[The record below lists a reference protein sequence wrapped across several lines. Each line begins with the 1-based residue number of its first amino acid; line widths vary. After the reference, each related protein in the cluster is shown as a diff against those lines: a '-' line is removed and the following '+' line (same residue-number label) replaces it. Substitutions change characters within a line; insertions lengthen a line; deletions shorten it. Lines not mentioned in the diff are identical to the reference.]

1 MYMTRSVPLISCWS
15 VTKEVV
21 MHKSITILFG
31 LFLGFAY
38 LGSLAFYLSYSG
50 LVKDIPA
57 PMSFFIFSL
66 VPLSFFALPMVILSA
81 GIVLY
86 EIVDRLRKKEP
97 VMTRRFYLFLS
108 YLVLSLGFFVFV
120 IGMNNWKLIPVKL

>member
-1 MYMTRSVPLISCWS
+1 
-15 VTKEVV
+15 
-21 MHKSITILFG
+21 MHKSISILIG
-31 LFLGFAY
+31 VFLGFAY
-38 LGSLAFYLSYSG
+38 LGSSAFYLSYSG
-50 LVKDIPA
+50 LVKDVPA

-66 VPLSFFALPMVILSA
+66 VPLSVFALPMVIIAA

-86 EIVDRLRKKEP
+86 EIVDRLRKNEP
-97 VMTRRFYLFLS
+97 VMTRRFYLYLS